1 MFEFLSYAA
10 TGPAL
15 SLQILSENVSDPPTL
30 IPLLLLL
37 LFILSRLPET
47 RLHQCGGPEN
57 PSPTALTMHCFTAA
71 PKRQIPSSDHYLN
84 NVKHT

>member
-37 LFILSRLPET
+37 LFFFLSCLLET
-47 RLHQCGGPEN
+47 SLHQGGGPEK
-57 PSPTALTMHCFTAA
+57 PFSIALSMHYATKSHRENKVNA
-71 PKRQIPSSDHYLN
+71 N
-84 NVKHT
+84 HT

>member
-37 LFILSRLPET
+37 LSFLSLLET
-47 RLHQCGGPEN
+47 SLYQGGGPYKN
-57 PSPTALTMHCFTAA
+57 LLSMHYFTQQH
-71 PKRQIPSSDHYLN
+71 QITSS
-84 NVKHT
+84 